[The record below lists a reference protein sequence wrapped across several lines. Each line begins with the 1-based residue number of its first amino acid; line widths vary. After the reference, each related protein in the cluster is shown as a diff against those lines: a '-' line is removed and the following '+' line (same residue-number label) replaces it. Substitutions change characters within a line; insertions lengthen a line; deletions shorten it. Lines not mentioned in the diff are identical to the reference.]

1 MEEMLINYMSNLK
14 KLKKLNKFKLLTN
27 QKIKNAKKKS

>member
-27 QKIKNAKKKS
+27 QKIKNATKKS